1 MTIVPSGLRHAAGVV
16 AVPGGN
22 ALPAS
27 IDSWKTAPCR
37 SSTLRYANLNRLDL
51 SDDASP
57 ASRHRRRT
65 GQEDAAKSLVH
76 HRAADGVAD
85 AHLFRPAEAV
95 DSQTDHERR
104 TGVRRRNLIVA
115 GLRGTA
121 AIRSRERAVGKEC
134 ASQCMSRLA
143 PYH

>member
-51 SDDASP
+51 SADASP

-65 GQEDAAKSLVH
+65 GQEDAAKSLFH
-76 HRAADGVAD
+76 LRSADGVPDSPIFRVED
-85 AHLFRPAEAV
+85 AFN
-95 DSQTDHERR
+95 SQTH
-104 TGVRRRNLIVA
+104 
-115 GLRGTA
+115 
-121 AIRSRERAVGKEC
+121 
-134 ASQCMSRLA
+134 
-143 PYH
+143 